1 MPNLQFLIN
10 CVNCE
15 PTASTI
21 EEICEHAASLDMQT
35 LSEILSLARMHCVL
49 PLVYQALQRHAT
61 DIIPKACLAEFK
73 QQNRHVVAQNL
84 YMSAELLRIA
94 TLLQEKGINVLS
106 FKGPVLSSLAYG
118 DIALRQYVDLDILIK
133 KQDIA
138 SAIAFLT
145 EDGYRSDI
153 TLPKGVNSAFYDC
166 VNVIGYGKKI
176 HIDVHWDCYLKT
188 MRLTGRKKVSG
199 GKLIQL
205 RLKVSLFQ
213 RCRIKI
219 I

>member
-1 MPNLQFLIN
+1 M
-10 CVNCE
+10 
-15 PTASTI
+15 
-21 EEICEHAASLDMQT
+21 HA
-35 LSEILSLARMHCVL
+35 VL
-49 PLVYQALQRHAT
+49 PLVYQAIQRHAA

-133 KQDIA
+133 KQDIV

-153 TLPKGVNSAFYDC
+153 TLPKGVNSAFYYC
-166 VNVIGYGKKI
+166 VNVIGYGKNFTLMFTGNY
-176 HIDVHWDCYLKT
+176 YLKT
-188 MRLTGRKKVSG
+188 MRLIGRRKVSG
-199 GKLIQL
+199 GTLIQL

-219 I
+219 IYCIFVFMGLNTCSKGSSGYVILIA